1 MAIRTGR
8 TARKAVDKPRPR
20 PIGAARGGARKPRAV
35 GLSRERIVEE
45 TVRHLR
51 AHPDEQLTIARAGA
65 AVGAT
70 SMAIYRHFKDGAD
83 LADAIIAHVLEGLD
97 QEIPRDADWRVQVRA
112 WLEAIY
118 RRLVETPQC
127 VQMLITSRGLSVA
140 WVHATVVLRRALAA
154 GGLTG
159 RKLHEAVFWVSLT
172 VGGFVQQML
181 ATPLDRQI
189 EGTIAAIDRLDADE
203 RAEMAAVKAEVPDIF
218 THALDIMFERMLA
231 SIEMLMPERRER

>member
-1 MAIRTGR
+1 VAIRTGR
-8 TARKAVDKPRPR
+8 TSGQKATKRGPR
-20 PIGAARGGARKPRAV
+20 PIGVAGSASRKPRAV

-45 TVRHLR
+45 TVRYLR
-51 AHPDEQLTIARAGA
+51 AHPDEQMTIARAGA

-70 SMAIYRHFKDGAD
+70 SMAIYRHFRDGAD
-83 LADAIIAHVLEGLD
+83 LADAIIAYVLDGLD
-97 QEIPRDADWRVQVRA
+97 EGIPRDADWRVQVRA

-140 WVHATVVLRRALAA
+140 WVRATLVLRRSLRA
-154 GGLTG
+154 GGLQG
-159 RKLHEAVFWVSLT
+159 RKLGEAVFWVSLT

-181 ATPLDRQI
+181 ATPLDKQI
-189 EGTIAAIDRLDADE
+189 EGTIAAIDRLEPDE
-203 RAEMAAVKAEVPDIF
+203 RAEMSVVKAEVPEIF

-231 SIEMLMPERRER
+231 SIEMLMPGKGRG